1 MSQQVLFANRH
12 LDRPATLEEYCAG
25 GGYQALATALRDYT
39 PQKVCA
45 LVTASGLRG
54 RGGAGFPTGLKW
66 QTFGQDR
73 SGPRYVIANT
83 DEMEPG
89 TFKDR
94 VLVNIDPHLVIEGLL
109 LAAYAVEADRGI
121 IFVRPS
127 YEQDAALLE
136 RELARAREAG
146 YLGRHILGSAF
157 SFAIVVH
164 RSAGR
169 YICGEAS
176 AQIRAI
182 SGRRPNPRK
191 IPGLY
196 ETEKGLW
203 DRPTLVNNAE
213 TLACIPGIIRQ
224 GPEWFKNLAHSA
236 AGAGTKLYCV
246 SGRVRRPGCYELPI
260 GTPLNEIIEHQALG
274 MVPGTE
280 FKACLPGGASTRFLP
295 QSQWQVAMDFEPM
308 KAIGN
313 RLGTSSIIVFDRA
326 TCLVAVT
333 INLFTFFC
341 RESCGWCTPCRE
353 GLPFMLHLLQE
364 IEAGRGREED
374 IAMLSA
380 MAGQMMHAYCAFAPG
395 AAEPVLG
402 LLTHFADEVREHITL
417 KRCPF
422 AHQER
427 RQPCPD

>member
-39 PQKVCA
+39 PQQVCA
-45 LVTASGLRG
+45 MVTASGLRG

-146 YLGRHILGSAF
+146 YLGDHILGSAF

-260 GTPLNEIIEHQALG
+260 GTPLREIIEHQAQG
-274 MVPGTE
+274 MLPGTE

-402 LLTHFADEVREHITL
+402 LLTHFADEVREHITQ

-422 AHQER
+422 AHHER